1 MTKIR
6 GVTGGG
12 IDGNKVSQTNAPK
25 REPIAHPVSPGAV
38 SRLGA
43 KVGLGTPEKHLYYN
57 KVTAS
62 NPIGPTDGMAQGPG
76 ANRTVMPCGSQ
87 ASTPSPRPMP
97 KGRPTF

>member
-1 MTKIR
+1 MTKVR

-12 IDGNKVSQTNAPK
+12 ILGNKVSETNAPK

-43 KVGLGTPEKHLYYN
+43 KVGPGTPEKNLYYN

-62 NPIGPTDGMAQGPG
+62 TPLGPTDGMAQGPG
-76 ANRTVMPCGSQ
+76 ANRMVMPSGSQ
-87 ASTPSPRPMP
+87 AKTPAPASMGKTRP
-97 KGRPTF
+97 F